1 MLGPADSARYVADAG
16 GEVVPPD
23 EAFDVLVI
31 GDESGFPFLD
41 WADAALS
48 SLFVSIDRG
57 RPVHLVVPNP
67 DLIYPGGGGFGFAAG
82 TIANMFEGA
91 LALRYPDRPEL
102 RFARLGKPNTPIF
115 EDAIRRLGTS
125 RAVMVGDTLETDI
138 AGARAAGLD
147 AVWIETGVTSII
159 PRMHRRTCGRRG
171 GWRAWRRSRRRAR
184 HDGRRAGAADWAGS
198 RGPRGAPSDRTPIG
212 GGDVV
217 LVPIDV
223 AAHGP
228 SLYALSHGPGREAL
242 WMYLWD
248 GPYPSEAAF
257 LENLAQKAVSEDPF
271 FYSIVERAS
280 GRAVG
285 VASYLRITPKDRAIE
300 VGSIF
305 TPALQRT
312 RGATEAMYLMARHAF
327 DTLGYRR
334 YEWKCNALN
343 APSRRAAVRLGFQ
356 FEGIF
361 RQHMIVK
368 GRSRDTAWFA
378 MIDRD
383 WPAIRAVRRVARSR
397 QLRCGRAA
405 ADAAADAVNRR
416 PGRLAPLAVSVRGGR
431 TRPPASRVGFR
442 LDARPFAAFPREAPG
457 AGRRTRPTSAGRKH
471 ARQVPPAWRTLG

>member
-1 MLGPADSARYVADAG
+1 MRRCRRCSP
-16 GEVVPPD
+16 
-23 EAFDVLVI
+23 
-31 GDESGFPFLD
+31 
-41 WADAALS
+41 
-48 SLFVSIDRG
+48 SIDAG

-91 LALRYPDRPEL
+91 LALRYPHRTDL
-102 RFARLGKPNTPIF
+102 RFVRLGKPNTPIF
-115 EDAIRRLGTS
+115 EDALRRVGTS
-125 RAVMVGDTLETDI
+125 RVVMVGDQLETDI
-138 AGARAAGLD
+138 KGARAAGLD
-147 AVWIETGVTSII
+147 AVWIETGVTPTI
-159 PRMHRRTCGRRG
+159 PEDTPAHLRPTWRMAGLVAGGAGEPPVSGPDAVHRPT
-171 GWRAWRRSRRRAR
+171 RRSPSAPRFRPHEARRPERTR
-184 HDGRRAGAADWAGS
+184 IEGR
-198 RGPRGAPSDRTPIG
+198 
-212 GGDVV
+212 DVV

-228 SLYALSHGPGREAL
+228 TLYALSHGPEREAQ

-271 FYSIVERAS
+271 FFSIVERES

-285 VASYLRITPKDRAIE
+285 VASYLRITPKDRVIE
-300 VGSIF
+300 VGSILF

-312 RGATEAMYLMARHAF
+312 RGATEAMFLMARHAF

-343 APSRRAAVRLGFQ
+343 EPSRRAAVRLGFQ

-378 MIDRD
+378 MLDRD
-383 WPAIRAVRRVARSR
+383 WPAIRARLRGVARSR
-397 QLRCGRAA
+397 QLRRRRPAAHAA
-405 ADAAADAVNRR
+405 ADALNRR
-416 PGRLAPLAVSVRGGR
+416 PVVLAP
-431 TRPPASRVGFR
+431 
-442 LDARPFAAFPREAPG
+442 AP
-457 AGRRTRPTSAGRKH
+457 
-471 ARQVPPAWRTLG
+471 